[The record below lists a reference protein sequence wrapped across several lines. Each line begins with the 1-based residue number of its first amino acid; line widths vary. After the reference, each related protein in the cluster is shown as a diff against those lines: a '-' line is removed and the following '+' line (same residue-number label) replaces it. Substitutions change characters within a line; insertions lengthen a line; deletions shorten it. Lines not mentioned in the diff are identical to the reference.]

1 MKTLAMAAAID
12 HIVNI
17 LRDHECNVRCAVHEA
32 WIHNRINSEQD
43 SMICEGIST
52 MFDAVVEAVEQC
64 QTPDEI
70 DRVMQ
75 QFESAARALT
85 RKYNLPC
92 QF

>member
-17 LRDHECNVRCAVHEA
+17 LRDHESNARCAVHEA

-64 QTPDEI
+64 QTPEQI
-70 DRVMQ
+70 DSVMRR
-75 QFESAARALT
+75 FESAARALVH
-85 RKYNLPC
+85 KYNLPC
-92 QF
+92 NF

>member
-1 MKTLAMAAAID
+1 MKTLAMGFITARIT
-12 HIVNI
+12 NI
-17 LRDHECNVRCAVHEA
+17 LGDHEHRARCAVHEA
-32 WIHNRINSEQD
+32 WINGKITAEQD

-70 DRVMQ
+70 DQVMRR
-75 QFESAARALT
+75 FEAAAQALV